1 MRNDVRQGPAVAF
14 AVAVA
19 VALAAALVAPG
30 DSGAQPRPA
39 GRTRVVMLGTGN
51 PNADPDRSGPAV
63 AVIVDDRP
71 YLVDAGPGVV
81 RRAASAVRAGQ
92 GALAAE
98 RLGIVF
104 LTHLHSDHTVGLPD
118 LIFTPWVLERA
129 EPLRVFGPPGVQ
141 AMTNHLLAAWGEDIR
156 VRIEG
161 REHANR
167 TGYKVRATVV
177 RPGVVYKD
185 DKVTVKAFAVPHGDW
200 KYAFGYRFETP
211 DRVLVISGDTR
222 ASRAVVE
229 ACNGCD
235 LLVHEVYSTARFAT
249 RPPKWQAYHKNAHTS
264 TAELAVLARD
274 ARARSLLLY
283 HQLYWGATD
292 ADLLREIREGG
303 YRGPVASALD
313 LGVY

>member
-1 MRNDVRQGPAVAF
+1 MTSISGRPLGSRVWIAVAI
-14 AVAVA
+14 AS
-19 VALAAALVAPG
+19 LVVI
-30 DSGAQPRPA
+30 PREVQGQSPPR
-39 GRTRVVMLGTGN
+39 GRTRVVMLGTGT

-63 AVIVDDRP
+63 AIVVDGRP

-81 RRAASAVRAGQ
+81 RRAASAVRAGEK
-92 GALAAE
+92 ALAVE
-98 RLGIVF
+98 RLDIVF

-118 LIFTPWVLERA
+118 LLFTPWVLERA
-129 EPLRVFGPPGVQ
+129 VPLRIFGPPGVST
-141 AMTNHLLAAWGEDIR
+141 MVGHLESAWREDVR
-156 VRIEG
+156 VRLDG

-167 TGYKVRATVV
+167 TGYQARTTVV
-177 RPGVVYKD
+177 RPGVVYRD

-211 DRVLVISGDTR
+211 DRVVVVSGDTR

-235 LLVHEVYSTARFAT
+235 LLVHEVYSTARFRT
-249 RPPKWQAYHKNAHTS
+249 RPPKWQAYHRNAHTS
-264 TAELAVLARD
+264 TVELAALARD
-274 ARARSLLLY
+274 ARAKSLLLY

-292 ADLLREIREGG
+292 ADLLREVREAG